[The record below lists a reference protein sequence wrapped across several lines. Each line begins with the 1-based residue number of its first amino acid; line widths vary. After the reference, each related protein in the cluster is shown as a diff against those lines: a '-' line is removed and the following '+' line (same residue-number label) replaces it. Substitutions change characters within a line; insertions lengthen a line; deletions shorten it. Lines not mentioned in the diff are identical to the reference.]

1 MRVVI
6 CGGGKVGLFLAKEL
20 SIAGHH
26 LVLIEKSATK
36 CAEIAEA
43 LGDALLVILG
53 DACEPRILD
62 DAGLDHAD
70 VMVAVTGDD
79 EDNLII
85 CQLAKSSFKVARTI
99 ARVNDPRNQYTM
111 AKLGVDNPVN
121 STAIIAQMINQEVS
135 LDEISTLLKL
145 KQGKVSVLQR
155 NISAQS
161 VLCNMAIRDIKLPE
175 QCIIATVLRK
185 GEVLIPRGDTILQEN
200 DEILAL
206 MDPHAER
213 EFLSVIKEN
222 KS

>member
-1 MRVVI
+1 MRIVI
-6 CGGGKVGLFLAKEL
+6 SGGGKVGLFLAKEQ
-20 SIAGHH
+20 SIGGQHI
-26 LVLIEKSATK
+26 VLIEKEMDK
-36 CAEIAEA
+36 CTEIAEA
-43 LGDALLVILG
+43 LGDALMIIVG
-53 DACEPRILD
+53 DGCEPRILD
-62 DAGLDHAD
+62 EAGLEHAD
-70 VMVAVTGDD
+70 VVVAVTGDD

-85 CQLAKSSFKVARTI
+85 CQLAKSSFSVPRTI

-155 NISAQS
+155 NVSAKS
-161 VLCNMAIRDIKLPE
+161 SLCNMAIRDIQLPD
-175 QCIIATVLRK
+175 QCIIATIIRN
-185 GEVLIPRGDTILQEN
+185 GEVLIPSGVTVLQED

-206 MDPHAER
+206 MAPSAER
-213 EFLSVIKEN
+213 EFLSVIKGK